1 MIDDGYFCNHI
12 APPPKEIKKIFK
24 QGHDPLW
31 YNCTPDE
38 IRAYIGI
45 LIFMGVN
52 RLPDYKLHWSKNKF
66 LANAGFQDVMPV
78 RRYEKITQ
86 YLHCSSDDFDDP
98 LCKIRPVMNHITDN
112 ISKVYKPRKHQTVDE
127 GMIAYKGRHKA
138 KQYIPSKPTRWGL
151 KGWLRCDSL
160 TGFCHQLDLYLGREQ
175 YRGIALGQAVVEKL
189 TAGLENK
196 NFHIYYDSFFTS
208 VSLAKSLLSKK
219 IFTCG
224 TIVRNRKGFPADL
237 KNVPNMTQGD
247 FLIRQDGNLTAT
259 LWMDSRP
266 VAVLSTAASPLGR
279 STNASRRLKD
289 GTVISVPRPESV
301 GLYQQYFRGVDIFD
315 QLRSKYPVGRP
326 SKKWW
331 KYSSTQLSLTHL
343 LS

>member
-1 MIDDGYFCNHI
+1 
-12 APPPKEIKKIFK
+12 
-24 QGHDPLW
+24 
-31 YNCTPDE
+31 
-38 IRAYIGI
+38 
-45 LIFMGVN
+45 MGVN

-86 YLHCSSDDFDDP
+86 YLHCSSDDFDDH
-98 LCKIRPVMNHITDN
+98 LCKTRPVMSHFTDN
-112 ISKVYKPRKHQTVDE
+112 ISKVYKPCKHQTIDE

-138 KQYIPSKPTRWGL
+138 KQYIPSKPTKWGL
-151 KGWLRCDSL
+151 KVWLRCDSL

-175 YRGIALGQAVVEKL
+175 YRGVAAGQAVVEKL

-196 NFHIYYDSFFTS
+196 NFRIFYHSFFTS

-224 TIVRNRKGFPADL
+224 AIVRKSKGFSADL

-259 LWMDSRP
+259 PWMDSRP
-266 VAVLSTAASPLGR
+266 VAVLSTAASPLDR
-279 STNASRRLKD
+279 STNATRRLKD

-326 SKKWW
+326 SKKW
-331 KYSSTQLSLTHL
+331 
-343 LS
+343 